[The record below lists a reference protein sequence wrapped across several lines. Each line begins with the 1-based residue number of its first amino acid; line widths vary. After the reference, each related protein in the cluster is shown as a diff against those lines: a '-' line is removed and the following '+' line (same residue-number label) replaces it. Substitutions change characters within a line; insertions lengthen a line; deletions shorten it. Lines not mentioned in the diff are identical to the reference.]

1 MKKNKNVIVP
11 INRNNMFY
19 SEESYNY
26 ELMMGK
32 NYLEQDVNQTIVLY
46 EVDLENTNMSDVYYE
61 IPSNEVKFKTPKEL
75 HVIYSIENAD
85 LKSYNNKHGVGAY
98 LKTGK
103 LKFSVYQSTLDE
115 LDCDIKR
122 GDYIGVPINSEHIE
136 YFVIVDDGK
145 VNFDNKHT
153 MYGTIPF
160 FRTCYAAPV
169 DKNEF
174 NGK

>member
-1 MKKNKNVIVP
+1 MKKNKSTIIP

-19 SEESYNY
+19 SEESFNY

-32 NYLEQDVNQTIVLY
+32 NYIEQDINQTIVLY
-46 EVDLENTNMSDVYYE
+46 EVDLDNTNVSDVYYE
-61 IPSNEVKFKTPKEL
+61 IPSGEVKFKTPKEL
-75 HVIYSIENAD
+75 HVIYSIDDSD
-85 LKSYNNKHGVGAY
+85 LRSYNNKHSVGAY
-98 LKTGK
+98 LKVGK
-103 LKFSVYQSTLDE
+103 LKFGVYQKTLDE

-122 GDYIGVPINSEHIE
+122 GDYVGVPINSEHME

-145 VNFDNKHT
+145 VNYDNKHT
-153 MYGTIPF
+153 MYGTVPF
-160 FRTCYAAPV
+160 YRTCTAAPV